1 MRQRY
6 SEFHYS
12 GADPNESSRLQ
23 LLSQS
28 DHDGLSQWALRI
40 GFGYIAIAIL
50 ITAAGLVAQ
59 FRSTSKLD
67 QLVIERSEQANSTS
81 LTGTETR
88 TSVQKSDF
96 RMTD

>member
-1 MRQRY
+1 
-6 SEFHYS
+6 
-12 GADPNESSRLQ
+12 
-23 LLSQS
+23 
-28 DHDGLSQWALRI
+28 LRI

-50 ITAAGLVAQ
+50 ITAVGLVAQ